1 MPSTTTNKQL
11 NQQRKV
17 EYKQNIKG
25 SKIKKLKKNKFQERQ
40 KRAIN
45 NNLNKFPKN
54 IKALYTLQQQLAKME
69 WTQNYLNNISKQSAS
84 FFEPFLRQSISFVPS
99 QDATEPIISQ
109 IYSILNSTNLT
120 NKGMSLFSPRLLSL
134 FPSKKL
140 KRPEF
145 LSPELFSFSGDGFLP
160 LNKLFQILSPND
172 GSREPM
178 EWIDFILE
186 ISGAGKQL
194 KQLLKNPE
202 IKHFNKK
209 IWPVIQLLKQK
220 EELWEKLEKS
230 LNSKQRRELADK
242 GYVNLD
248 RWQLE
253 MFFGKEYKE
262 NEWINSNNKL
272 EEKIKLLA
280 SLADKEDENDYNNY
294 LGVRRRRRR
303 RDSKRG
309 ILDGGSSHELPEP
322 IIPLPPPFPPPL
334 PPLPPP
340 LPLPEPLP
348 PPPPPLPL
356 LPLPE
361 PLPPFPPLPPPLPLP
376 EPILVPVRP
385 HPPPFG
391 GSTVIGGLDSN
402 GEQFLTPWGRSPDT
416 EVNIATVP
424 RSVLLSPWAFQN
436 RFGGV
441 ILEGLKVASPSAF
454 IAAILSPLALTAR
467 ITSPSAFRS
476 QILSPEALSAYL
488 LSPDVFLAEILS
500 PAVMQTRVL
509 SPKALFVQILSPMLA
524 SPRLASP
531 QLGGLVVLSPNFL
544 SPRINSHEG
553 LQVEILSPHILG
565 GEHEGLEGDRWTID
579 GATHYIG
586 FPGLQ
591 PINGPF

>member
-1 MPSTTTNKQL
+1 
-11 NQQRKV
+11 
-17 EYKQNIKG
+17 
-25 SKIKKLKKNKFQERQ
+25 
-40 KRAIN
+40 
-45 NNLNKFPKN
+45 
-54 IKALYTLQQQLAKME
+54 
-69 WTQNYLNNISKQSAS
+69 
-84 FFEPFLRQSISFVPS
+84 
-99 QDATEPIISQ
+99 
-109 IYSILNSTNLT
+109 
-120 NKGMSLFSPRLLSL
+120 MSLLSPRLLSL

-145 LSPELFSFSGDGFLP
+145 LSPELFSFSGDGILP
-160 LNKLFQILSPND
+160 LPKLFQLMSPNKD
-172 GSREPM
+172 SREPM

-194 KQLLKNPE
+194 EQLLKNPE
-202 IKHFNKK
+202 IKYFNQK
-209 IWPVIQLLKQK
+209 IWPVIQLVKQK
-220 EELWEKLEKS
+220 EELWERLEKS
-230 LNSKQRRELADK
+230 FNYKQRRELSDK
-242 GYVNLD
+242 GFINLE

-253 MFFGKEYKE
+253 MFFGKEFKE
-262 NEWINSNNKL
+262 NEWINNSNNRL

-280 SLADKEDENDYNNY
+280 SLKNKEEEESDYKNY
-294 LGVRRRRRR
+294 LGVKRRRRRR
-303 RDSKRG
+303 ESNNLKRG
-309 ILDGGSSHELPEP
+309 IIDGGGSSHEFPDPIVPLP
-322 IIPLPPPFPPPL
+322 PLPPPLPLPSPLPLPEPFPPPLPPPLPLPLPEPLPPLPPPL

-340 LPLPEPLP
+340 LPLPQPTP
-348 PPPPPLPL
+348 V
-356 LPLPE
+356 
-361 PLPPFPPLPPPLPLP
+361 F
-376 EPILVPVRP
+376 IPVRP
-385 HPPPFG
+385 PPPPFG
-391 GSTVIGGLDSN
+391 GSTVIGGIDSN
-402 GEQFLTPWGRSPDT
+402 GDQFLTPWGRSPDT

-424 RSVLLSPWAFQN
+424 RNVLLSPWAFQN

-441 ILEGLKVASPSAF
+441 ILEGIYLSPYAFASEIISPEVLTLKVASPSAF

-531 QLGGLVVLSPNFL
+531 QFGGLVVLSPNFL
-544 SPRINSHEG
+544 SPRINSQEG

-586 FPGLQ
+586 FPGLF
-591 PINGPF
+591 PANGPF